1 MFDSTQAARK
11 QTLVSDRLD
20 DRGSIVRELGE
31 SIMLLA
37 LTGASV
43 SGFLGIISLATRA
56 LGR

>member
-1 MFDSTQAARK
+1 MLDSTQAARK
-11 QTLVSDRLD
+11 QTLV
-20 DRGSIVRELGE
+20 RELGL

-43 SGFLGIISLATRA
+43 SGFLAIIGLATRA